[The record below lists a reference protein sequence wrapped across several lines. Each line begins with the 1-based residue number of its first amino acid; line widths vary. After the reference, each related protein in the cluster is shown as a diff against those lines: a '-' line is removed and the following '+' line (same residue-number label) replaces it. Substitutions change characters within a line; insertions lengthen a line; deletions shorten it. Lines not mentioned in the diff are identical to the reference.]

1 MKIDL
6 TICSQSLDCKSLKKV
21 LEPDNDS
28 RIRIDCTDDCANI
41 EINDVKETSMYSIV
55 DDLLRSYEVYEKIK
69 G

>member
-6 TICSQSLDCKSLKKV
+6 TICTRSLDCESLKMV

-28 RIRIDCTDDCANI
+28 RISILCNDDCAKISIDN
-41 EINDVKETSMYSIV
+41 VKETSMYSII
-55 DDLLRSYEVYEKIK
+55 DDLIRSYEVYEKIR

>member
-6 TICSQSLDCKSLKKV
+6 TICSQSLDCKSLKMV

-28 RIRIDCTDDCANI
+28 RICIDCADDCANI
-41 EINDVKETSMYSIV
+41 EINNVKETSMYSIV
-55 DDLLRSYEVYEKIK
+55 DDLLRSFEVYEKIK